1 MRAGEAPAAA
11 PREEAQGSGGA
22 NKEVRFEEAKAPEE
36 AMPPGGGGG
45 SKGEAPQGG
54 GVAAK
59 EGGGGVAA
67 QEGAQEGKGG
77 GVAAQE
83 GAQEGKKGGG
93 VAAQEGAQE
102 GKGGERVVV
111 WQPRKERVVVWQ
123 PRKERVVVWQPRNE
137 PRKERVV
144 VGQPKARVV
153 VWQPRKER
161 VVVGQPKARVVVWQP
176 RKEREDKCLGTNG
189 TIHGQAVTGTLQA
202 LGAIA
207 SKIGRSLP
215 RPNGKGANGV
225 ATMVRRRRS
234 GSHLIRSK
242 GLESLFTFELWAG

>member
-1 MRAGEAPAAA
+1 MKLLQLPT
-11 PREEAQGSGGA
+11 

-83 GAQEGKKGGG
+83 GAQEGM
-93 VAAQEGAQE
+93 
-102 GKGGERVVV
+102 V
-111 WQPRKERVVVWQ
+111 WQHRKERVVVWQ
-123 PRKERVVVWQPRNE
+123 HRKE

-144 VGQPKARVV
+144 PGTSPGRKG
-153 VWQPRKER
+153 WWLGSPRQ
-161 VVVGQPKARVVVWQP
+161 GWWCGSPG
-176 RKEREDKCLGTNG
+176 RKGRTS
-189 TIHGQAVTGTLQA
+189 A
-202 LGAIA
+202 LGPME
-207 SKIGRSLP
+207 RSMD
-215 RPNGKGANGV
+215 KQ
-225 ATMVRRRRS
+225 
-234 GSHLIRSK
+234 
-242 GLESLFTFELWAG
+242 